1 MNSIVLSV
9 PVEVLPHFRA
19 EAEAYPFDLRT
30 TNAIN
35 RPLLASLG
43 AELRAVFAINL
54 TRAWSLGRL
63 ASVVRGQNRDAV
75 MSLAFVAPR
84 ALKGLDHEAA
94 HRWFART
101 SGGFLSDQADPWGW
115 TSERST
121 AEFPPSSSSPAAA
134 RRFVQSWMA
143 TWGRQHRSDDAVL
156 IVSELVTNSIE
167 YSSTTAV
174 VVDLACTDG
183 TVYLAVSDSATHNL
197 PVLRRPGQGTH
208 AGRGLR
214 IVSASAT
221 WWGVTASSDTKTVW
235 AELTTDGTAPPFE

>member
-9 PVEVLPHFRA
+9 PSEVLPHFQA
-19 EAEAYPFDLRT
+19 EAENYAYDVRT
-30 TNAIN
+30 TTAIN
-35 RPLLASLG
+35 RPLLASFG
-43 AELRAVFAINL
+43 ADLRAVFAINL

-75 MSLAFVAPR
+75 MSLAFVAPVSL
-84 ALKGLDHEAA
+84 ADLDHGAA
-94 HRWFART
+94 YRWFART
-101 SGGFLSDQADPWGW
+101 SGGFLADHADPWDW
-115 TSERST
+115 ASERST

-134 RRFVQSWMA
+134 RRFVQTWMA
-143 TWGRQHRSDDAVL
+143 AWGHEDHSDNAVL
-156 IVSELVTNSIE
+156 IASELVTNSIE

-174 VVDLACTDG
+174 VVDLACTNG
-183 TVYLAVSDSATHNL
+183 TIYLAVNDTATNNL

-221 WWGVTASSDTKTVW
+221 WWGVTASSHSKTVW
-235 AELTTDGTAPPFE
+235 AEIATKE

>member
-9 PVEVLPHFRA
+9 PVEVLPQFQA
-19 EAEAYPFDLRT
+19 EAEAYPYDVRT

-43 AELRAVFAINL
+43 TELRAVFAINL

-63 ASVVRGQNRDAV
+63 ASVVRGLNRDAV
-75 MSLAFVAPR
+75 MSLAFVAP
-84 ALKGLDHEAA
+84 LSLTELDHDAA
-94 HRWFART
+94 YRWFART
-101 SGGFLSDQADPWGW
+101 SGGFLDDKADPWGW
-115 TSERST
+115 TTVRST
-121 AEFPPSSSSPAAA
+121 AQFPPSSASPAAA
-134 RRFVQSWMA
+134 RRFVQSAMSV
-143 TWGRQHRSDDAVL
+143 WGHQHRTDDAVL

-167 YSSTTAV
+167 YSSTAVV

-183 TVYLAVSDSATHNL
+183 TVYVAVSDTATNNL

-221 WWGVTASSDTKTVW
+221 WWGVTATSATKTVW
-235 AELTTDGTAPPFE
+235 AELAIDAGPPASV

>member
-9 PVEVLPHFRA
+9 PVEVLPQFQAQA
-19 EAEAYPFDLRT
+19 ETYPYDVRT

-75 MSLAFVAPR
+75 MSLAFVAPIS
-84 ALKGLDHEAA
+84 LTDLDHDAA
-94 HRWFART
+94 YRWFART
-101 SGGFLSDQADPWGW
+101 SGGFLDDRADPWDW
-115 TSERST
+115 TTARST
-121 AEFPPSSSSPAAA
+121 DQFPPSSSSPAAA
-134 RRFVQSWMA
+134 RRFVESAMTA
-143 TWGRQHRSDDAVL
+143 WGHRHRTDDAVL

-167 YSSTTAV
+167 YSSTAAV
-174 VVDLACTDG
+174 VVDLACTNG
-183 TVYLAVSDSATHNL
+183 MVYLAVSDTATNNL

-221 WWGVTASSDTKTVW
+221 WWGVTASSATKTVW
-235 AELTTDGTAPPFE
+235 AELAIDPI

>member
-1 MNSIVLSV
+1 MTSIVLSV
-9 PVEVLPHFRA
+9 PVEVLAQFQS
-19 EAEAYPFDLRT
+19 EAETYDYDVRT

-43 AELRAVFAINL
+43 ADLRAVFAVNL

-63 ASVVRGQNRDAV
+63 ASVVRGQNRNAV
-75 MSLAFVAPR
+75 MSLAFVAPV
-84 ALKGLDHEAA
+84 ALTDLDNEAA

-101 SGGFLSDQADPWGW
+101 SGGFLADHADPWAW
-115 TSERST
+115 SSERST

-134 RRFVQSWMA
+134 RRFALMRMEA
-143 TWGRQHRSDDAVL
+143 WGLDHCSDDAVL

-167 YSSTTAV
+167 YSSTSAV
-174 VVDLACTDG
+174 VVDLAYTNGVVYIAVTD
-183 TVYLAVSDSATHNL
+183 TATNNL

-214 IVSASAT
+214 IVSASAA
-221 WWGVTASSDTKTVW
+221 WWGVTASVESKVVW
-235 AELTTDGTAPPFE
+235 AELRADHR